1 VSVIKISLNQLEAR
15 LQSLVEGSAARL
27 FPGGYLPRNLAGQ
40 LVDAMRDG
48 TQPGEDGVPQA
59 PNLFTL
65 LAAPDQAPALQSNQ
79 FLIEELTRAL
89 REAGQDSGLRFC
101 APPVVRVAVDPSL
114 GPNEI
119 QVLAQNSLEDISQTS
134 DVATEQNENGRAIP
148 ANAFLIVDGTQVFPL
163 GKTVVNIGRRPDNQ
177 LAIDD
182 ARISRLHAQ
191 LRAIRGHYVIFDLD
205 SKGGTW
211 VNGQRVRQH
220 TLFPGDVISLAGVP
234 LVFGQDA
241 PDPGE
246 TQEFVPSP

>member
-1 VSVIKISLNQLEAR
+1 VSVIKSSLNQLEAR
-15 LQSLVEGSAARL
+15 LQALVEGSVVRL
-27 FPGGYLPRNLAGQ
+27 FPGSRLPQDLASQ

-48 TQPGEDGVPQA
+48 TQLGEDGVPQA
-59 PNLFTL
+59 PNLFTI
-65 LAAPDQAPALQSNQ
+65 LAPPEQARAMQANQ
-79 FLIEELTRAL
+79 VLIDELTRAL
-89 REAGQDSGLRFC
+89 HEAGQDSNLSFS

-114 GPNEI
+114 GPKEI

-134 DVATEQNENGRAIP
+134 DVATAQNDNGEAISDT
-148 ANAFLIVDGTQVFPL
+148 AFLIVDGTRVFPL
-163 GKTVVNIGRRPDNQ
+163 GQSVINIGRRPDNQ

-246 TQEFVPSP
+246 TQEFVPST